1 MLVSLFSAK
10 GSPGVTSSGLAL
22 AAAWPR
28 PVVLLEADPSGSDLV
43 YRCRSVAGGPF
54 ASSPNILGLASAVR
68 GDRSVAV
75 SEWTQK
81 LANGVDLVAGVT
93 TPTQGRG
100 LAGLWS
106 AVAAAAMISE
116 VDVIV
121 DLGRVER
128 EAPTMPLLTGADLM
142 VPIVSGSLDSL
153 MHARE
158 LLKDLVGEPHSRI
171 VPLLVGR
178 VRTAVADC
186 EDVDEVLASAG
197 IIAAHATHLPLDHS
211 GLSALEAGAKPNG
224 RARMSQL
231 VRTARLAADQLI
243 ATLGAEVAR

>member
-22 AAAWPR
+22 AAVWPR
-28 PVVLLEADPSGSDLV
+28 PVVLLEVDPSGTDLV

-54 ASSPNILGLASAVR
+54 ATSPNILGLASAVR
-68 GDRSVAV
+68 GDRSVVV

-100 LAGLWS
+100 LAGLWP
-106 AVAAAAMISE
+106 AVAAAAMMSE
-116 VDVIV
+116 VDVIA
-121 DLGRVER
+121 DLGRVEL
-128 EAPTMPLLTGADLM
+128 EAPTMPLLSGADLII
-142 VPIVSGSLDSL
+142 PITSGTFESL
-153 MHARE
+153 MHTRG
-158 LLKDLVGEPHSRI
+158 LLKDLVGEPHGRT

-178 VRTAVADC
+178 ARTAVADG

-197 IIAAHATHLPLDHS
+197 IIAAHATHLPLDHP
-211 GLSALEAGAKPNG
+211 GLSALEAGAKPTG

-231 VRTARLAADQLI
+231 VRAARLAADHLMT
-243 ATLGAEVAR
+243 TLGAEVA

>member
-22 AAAWPR
+22 AAVWPR
-28 PVVLLEADPSGSDLV
+28 PVVLLEADPSGTDLV
-43 YRCRSVAGGPF
+43 YRCRSVAGGPV
-54 ASSPNILGLASAVR
+54 ATSPNILGLASAVR

-100 LAGLWS
+100 LAGLWP
-106 AVAAAAMISE
+106 AVAAAAMAAE
-116 VDVIV
+116 VDVIA
-121 DLGRVER
+121 DLGRMER

-142 VPIVSGSLDSL
+142 VPVVSGTLDSL
-153 MHARE
+153 MHTRE
-158 LLKDLVGEPHSRI
+158 MLKDLAGEPHSRTAP
-171 VPLLVGR
+171 VLVGR
-178 VRTAVADC
+178 IRTAVADC

-197 IIAAHATHLPLDHS
+197 IIAAHATHLPLDHP

-231 VRTARLAADQLI
+231 VRAAHLAADHLMT
-243 ATLGAEVAR
+243 TLGAEVAR